1 MQDQEL
7 EQEFNLEDEE
17 INEALK
23 LEETEEESPEPEIDH
38 KEPAPKLHISKDD
51 WVKQGRDPELWVPP
65 EVFKERTQRI
75 NETSKLKQENQRLR
89 AEREEDN
96 RRLTNVAFLQQQQI
110 TRLRADLESRRDDAI
125 DVGDRTAVKAFD
137 KQLRDLDTEESLIKE
152 PVQQQSNIPPEV
164 QEWNEE
170 NAWLTA
176 DHPLKSVANDVFI
189 KAMNDGKTIAGALRL
204 VDKELA
210 KHKDEPTQKRV
221 ASRSM
226 VDSPSRGA
234 VSRSD
239 SVGLRM
245 SDCTR
250 EERDMFNEFYKPS
263 GISEKEFLKSV
274 SESRK
279 GN

>member
-1 MQDQEL
+1 MFDQEAL
-7 EQEFNLEDEE
+7 EQEFDVEDEE

-23 LEETEEESPEPEIDH
+23 QEEAEEESPEPEIDH

-51 WVKQGRDPELWVPP
+51 WVASGRDPAKWVSPELFA
-65 EVFKERTQRI
+65 ETTRRI
-75 NETSKLKQENQRLR
+75 NETSKLRQENQRIH
-89 AEREEDN
+89 A
-96 RRLTNVAFLQQQQI
+96 RLTNVAFLQQQQI
-110 TRLRADLESRRDDAI
+110 ARLKADLESRRDDAI
-125 DVGDRTAVKAFD
+125 DVGDRTAVKSFD
-137 KQLRDLDTEESLIKE
+137 RQLRDLDAEESLTKE
-152 PVQQQSNIPPEV
+152 PVQQQANIPPEV
-164 QEWNEE
+164 AEWNEE

-176 DHPLKSVANDVFI
+176 GHPLKSVANDVFV

-210 KHKDEPTQKRV
+210 KHKDEPSQKKV

-239 SVGLRM
+239 SVGLRFE
-245 SDCTR
+245 DCTR
-250 EERDMFNEFYKPS
+250 EEKDMFNEFYKPS
-263 GISEKEFLKSV
+263 GATVKEFLKDLSLA
-274 SESRK
+274 RK

>member
-7 EQEFNLEDEE
+7 EQEFDLEDEE
-17 INEALK
+17 INEALNQ
-23 LEETEEESPEPEIDH
+23 EEVEEESPEPEIDH

-137 KQLRDLDTEESLIKE
+137 RQLRDLDTEESLIKE
-152 PVQQQSNIPPEV
+152 PIQQQSNIPPEV

-210 KHKDEPTQKRV
+210 KHKDEPVQKKV

-239 SVGLRM
+239 SAGLRM

>member
-137 KQLRDLDTEESLIKE
+137 KQLRDLETEESLIKE
-152 PVQQQSNIPPEV
+152 PIQQQSNIPPEV

-210 KHKDEPTQKRV
+210 KHKDEPVQKKV

-239 SVGLRM
+239 SAGLRM

>member
-7 EQEFNLEDEE
+7 KQEFEVEDEE

-23 LEETEEESPEPEIDH
+23 LEETEEDAPEPEIDH
-38 KEPAPKLHISKDD
+38 KEPAPKLHISKDE

-65 EVFKERTQRI
+65 DVFKERTQRI

-239 SVGLRM
+239 SAGLRM

-250 EERDMFNEFYKPS
+250 EEREMFNEFYKPS